1 MTTTIFGKNREK
13 GVAMLHIVLQILSIF
28 FSSVLL
34 GLSYNIFL
42 IPDQIL
48 SGGVTGVAMIIG
60 HLFPINT
67 GILIFILNIP
77 IFSLGYFKLGKKFI
91 CYSVFSVVTTTM
103 AMQYIPVFK
112 VTSDHLLAS
121 VYGGVLSGLA
131 VGFIFRAAGST
142 GGFDIISLII
152 RQKRDIPMGALGFA
166 LNAVVIM
173 ISGFVFGWE
182 NALYTIIAIYA
193 TGRLIDLIHTT
204 QHKVTLTIIS
214 SKTEDLKQNLIA
226 EFKRGLTVWDAEGV
240 YTHERRGVIMMV
252 ISRYELSDVKNFIK
266 KKDPGAFVN
275 ITHTIEVMGTF
286 RRN

>member
-121 VYGGVLSGLA
+121 VYGGGLSGLA